1 MQHQFL
7 QEGQQKIDTNE
18 LVEPVSEA
26 AVMILCVFQCVGGW
40 GLGVGMG
47 GWNWSK
53 LPSALTGEIGVLK
66 NRTEETITTT
76 RFTQLATECV
86 TGDTLDKIKYES
98 CHLQ

>member
-1 MQHQFL
+1 MIFF
-7 QEGQQKIDTNE
+7 GGGGIDQ
-18 LVEPVSEA
+18 SY
-26 AVMILCVFQCVGGW
+26 
-40 GLGVGMG
+40 
-47 GWNWSK
+47 

-98 CHLQ
+98 CHCKGRPCIKHKLFFLETEKEVKIPWG